1 MEVVRTFWIY
11 AFVDNKVFAVF
22 LMSQRVIAVRAFEG
36 VGLWKTVF
44 FRRECGGA
52 YFAQDLSFWTI
63 ILVEIRLW
71 SIATWTATVVINITF
86 RTAADRFD
94 FLAILPFEVRNVVF
108 VIPFFVIDYFWEL
121 INLEFLIFGRMGIIE
136 DPLLKGNISADKIKK
151 PADLFMLVLNK

>member
-1 MEVVRTFWIY
+1 MSFGTVV
-11 AFVDNKVFAVF
+11 
-22 LMSQRVIAVRAFEG
+22 
-36 VGLWKTVF
+36 
-44 FRRECGGA
+44 
-52 YFAQDLSFWTI
+52 
-63 ILVEIRLW
+63 LVEIRLW
-71 SIATWTATVVINITF
+71 SIATWAGTVVINITF

>member
-1 MEVVRTFWIY
+1 M
-11 AFVDNKVFAVF
+11 
-22 LMSQRVIAVRAFEG
+22 
-36 VGLWKTVF
+36 
-44 FRRECGGA
+44 
-52 YFAQDLSFWTI
+52 
-63 ILVEIRLW
+63 IRLW
-71 SIATWTATVVINITF
+71 SIATWTGTVVINITF

-121 INLEFLIFGRMGIIE
+121 INLEFLIFGRMGVIE